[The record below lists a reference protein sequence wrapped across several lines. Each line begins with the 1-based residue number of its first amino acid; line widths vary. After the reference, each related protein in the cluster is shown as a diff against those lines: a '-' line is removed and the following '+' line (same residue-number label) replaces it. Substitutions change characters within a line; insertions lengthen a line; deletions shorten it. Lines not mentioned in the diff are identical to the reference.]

1 MQRAALGNGLV
12 LLEQEHVSP
21 VHQGIE
27 QAFCVELEIGHLAD
41 GAAIQGQLICCAGIY
56 LIDLYGQGGCV

>member
-12 LLEQEHVSP
+12 LLEQEHVSA

-27 QAFCVELEIGHLAD
+27 QAFRVELEIGHLAD
-41 GAAIQGQLICCAGIY
+41 GAAIQGQLIRCAGIH
-56 LIDLYGQGGCV
+56 LIDLYGQVGRV